1 MIEKGQTLARF
12 EMSLDLNVDLPWE
25 DSQHQV

>member
-1 MIEKGQTLARF
+1 MIEKGQTSARF
-12 EMSLDLNVDLPWE
+12 EMNLDLNVDLPWE